1 MEQTMPLMR
10 NGWSPEETELLWQEI
25 RAAAESGA
33 PLRGVFERMGQAL
46 GRKPNSV
53 RNYYYMQLRGQGDA
67 SIRRAAPFET
77 FTDEQVHAL
86 LRSVLQ
92 AKGEGQSVRAC
103 VTAMAGGDR
112 AMMLRYQNKYR
123 AILRKHPEMIAQ
135 VCQELA
141 AENLPWA
148 NPLAADKRSAMA
160 QNAKA
165 RLEAAADP
173 DVDAILCS
181 LEALARRAKQGDAPA
196 SDRLKVQRDL
206 LMLQLEDVQLAA
218 RDMLSICKDFLGAPA
233 QERPGQLPEFCQQL
247 SRQIARL
254 ESVSG

>member
-112 AMMLRYQNKYR
+112 AMMLR
-123 AILRKHPEMIAQ
+123 
-135 VCQELA
+135 
-141 AENLPWA
+141 
-148 NPLAADKRSAMA
+148 
-160 QNAKA
+160 
-165 RLEAAADP
+165 
-173 DVDAILCS
+173 
-181 LEALARRAKQGDAPA
+181 
-196 SDRLKVQRDL
+196 
-206 LMLQLEDVQLAA
+206 
-218 RDMLSICKDFLGAPA
+218 
-233 QERPGQLPEFCQQL
+233 
-247 SRQIARL
+247 
-254 ESVSG
+254 